1 MTKLAVIRIRGNIGL
16 SQDKRDTLILLK
28 LYNKNY
34 CAIVDS
40 NSSYIGMLTKVKD
53 YVTWGELDQ
62 CTFCNLLKERGRF
75 AANKKFTED
84 SLKKQTIDEFGKEFF
99 ENKKSL
105 KDIPGLKQFFRL
117 RPPVHGFERGGV
129 KKPFSLGGVLGYRKD
144 RINNLLMRMI

>member
-1 MTKLAVIRIRGNIGL
+1 MIKLAVIRIRGNIGL
-16 SQDKRDTLILLK
+16 SQDKRDTLTLLK

-34 CAIVDS
+34 CTIVDN
-40 NSSYIGMLTKVKD
+40 NSSYVGMLTKVKD
-53 YVTWGELDQ
+53 YVTWGELNQ
-62 CTFCNLLKERGRF
+62 ETFCNLLKERGRF

-84 SLKKQTIDEFGKEFF
+84 SLKKQTIIDFGKEFF

-117 RPPVHGFERGGV
+117 KPPVHGFERGGV

-144 RINNLLMRMI
+144 KINNLLMRMI